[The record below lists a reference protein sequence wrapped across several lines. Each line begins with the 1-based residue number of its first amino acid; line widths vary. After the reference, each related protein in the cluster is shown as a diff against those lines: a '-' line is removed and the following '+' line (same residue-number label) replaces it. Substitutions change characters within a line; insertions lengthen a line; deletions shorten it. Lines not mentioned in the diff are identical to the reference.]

1 MDWPVTIVEASPT
14 GNKQIS
20 LRSPQDFDEEFSH
33 TPELARTRG
42 RSEFYGTTPSGFSI
56 QMQNAN
62 LSTVSYVCRLPR
74 DIVDMKSSPDPRSFN
89 AFSMLR
95 RDPTP
100 ATKSRIIFLP

>member
-42 RSEFYGTTPSGFSI
+42 RSEFYATTPSGFSI

-62 LSTVSYVCRLPR
+62 LATVSYVCHLPR
-74 DIVDMKSSPDPRSFN
+74 DILDLKSSPNPCRLYTVSQ
-89 AFSMLR
+89 LR
-95 RDPTP
+95 PDLRQET
-100 ATKSRIIFLP
+100 RMR